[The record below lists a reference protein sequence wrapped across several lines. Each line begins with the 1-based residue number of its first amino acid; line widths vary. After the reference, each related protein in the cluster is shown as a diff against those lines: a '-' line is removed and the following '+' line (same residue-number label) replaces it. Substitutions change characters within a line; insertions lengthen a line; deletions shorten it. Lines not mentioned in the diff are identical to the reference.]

1 MVIGSG
7 SLKRDCGDYF
17 ITIKAA
23 VAPTPKADDQKK
35 ERPGFPTLTAGTA
48 CFSDTPQGQKAFHP
62 ARASAFAYVIGTFF
76 QGDLYHSK
84 FFDEC

>member
-17 ITIKAA
+17 FTIKTADPPA
-23 VAPTPKADDQKK
+23 PKAEDQKK

-48 CFSDTPQGQKAFHP
+48 CISDTPQGQKAFHA
-62 ARASAFAYVIGTFF
+62 ARASAFAYIGTFL

-84 FFDEC
+84 LFDEC